1 MTSRHK
7 AKNRMRK
14 STKYTLIIIAIIML
28 IFSLSSLSI
37 NLQEEKASMF
47 TKEIYNYTDKFH
59 YDYKINL
66 VNNKFMTNKE
76 IEDKSLAYVTD
87 LIENINLD
95 LNYKYT
101 ANTSSDLN
109 YTYWIE
115 GKMQVVYTKDGEE
128 QKIWEKSENL
138 LKEKSD
144 KTTGDNLTIN
154 EKLVLDLKEKNKILN
169 EFKQQL
175 GMTID
180 AKYTVT
186 LKIKVTTNVEEKEIV
201 DEFSPIINVDLAEK
215 TTKISG
221 ENDIEKT
228 EYISKEFQAT
238 EQQVT
243 AIMIADGLVTL
254 IALVLLIHAVKAKS
268 INKIKNPYKYELNR
282 LLKICQ
288 DKIVEVSTRPNDEEH
303 ETVFVK
309 DFGEIVKISEEL
321 FKPILYYN
329 KKENEEAWFSVISG
343 KTSYRYILRK

>member
-1 MTSRHK
+1 MAARHN

-14 STKYTLIIIAIIML
+14 STKYTLIIISIAML
-28 IFSLSSLSI
+28 IFSLSSLSN
-37 NLQEEKASMF
+37 NLQEEKSSTF
-47 TKEIYNYTDKFH
+47 TKEIYNYTDRFH

-66 VNNKFMTNKE
+66 VNNKYMTNKE

-95 LNYKYT
+95 LNYDYT
-101 ANTSSDLN
+101 ASTSSDLN

-128 QKIWEKSENL
+128 QKIWEKSEKL
-138 LKEKSD
+138 LKD
-144 KTTGDNLTIN
+144 KTDKASDDKIKIK
-154 EKLVLDLKEKNKILN
+154 ESLVLDLKDKNKLLN

-201 DEFSPIINVDLAEK
+201 DEFSPVINVNLAEK

-221 ENDIEKT
+221 ENDTERT
-228 EYISKEFQAT
+228 EYISKEYKAT
-238 EQQVT
+238 DQQIT
-243 AIMIADGLVTL
+243 TIMITDGVITL
-254 IALVLLIHAVKAKS
+254 IALVLLIHALKAKS

-288 DKIVEVSTRPNDEEH
+288 DKIVEVSTRPNDEEQ
-303 ETVFVK
+303 EIVFVK

-329 KKENEEAWFSVISG
+329 EKENEEAWFSVVSG
-343 KTSYRYILRK
+343 KTSYRYILKK